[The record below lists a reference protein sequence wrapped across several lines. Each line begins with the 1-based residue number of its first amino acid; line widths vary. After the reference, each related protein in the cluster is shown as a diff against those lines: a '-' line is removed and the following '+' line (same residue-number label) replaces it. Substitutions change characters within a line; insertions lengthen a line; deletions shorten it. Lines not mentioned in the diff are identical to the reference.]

1 MQQKLLRY
9 LKKRGVIESLTQT
22 ALPGANDMRYQPT
35 INIHNLTDTQR
46 AALQVG
52 QWVAT
57 TDQVT
62 KPEERGIYLG
72 IKPSGSVVV
81 AWHGN
86 AKGHNYRV
94 YVKTLRAYA
103 RA

>member
-1 MQQKLLRY
+1 M
-9 LKKRGVIESLTQT
+9 ESLTKST
-22 ALPGANDMRYQPT
+22 LPGANDMRYQPT

-81 AWHGN
+81 AWYGN
-86 AKGHNYRV
+86 TKGRDYRA
-94 YVKTLRAYA
+94 YVQTLRAYA

>member
-1 MQQKLLRY
+1 
-9 LKKRGVIESLTQT
+9 
-22 ALPGANDMRYQPT
+22 MRYQPT

-81 AWHGN
+81 AWYGN
-86 AKGHNYRV
+86 AKGNDYRA
-94 YVKTLRAYA
+94 YVQTLRAYA